1 MVTVRKHIINAI
13 LKTDMAVH
21 KEFIAVRTAPRA
33 CSSVR
38 QSACPPVRWSA
49 SGLAAALHRDGPLH
63 RSLQAM
69 AARTAPLATPLSAD
83 DREAMARA
91 FSAAF
96 SPAPFP
102 RQRRAAAALGA
113 GLSANPE
120 QPTPGA
126 CQVALLLHCADLSS
140 PLQEADIDVRITDR
154 IFAEFALQARA
165 EAAAGVPVT
174 VLLAETPHAKA
185 SMEVGFISYI
195 VWPAYV
201 VLVQLMPDLAP
212 FLHRVDASIVR
223 WKEAEVASRL
233 LIGEL
238 GSAAEAAAWTKRSSN
253 LQDGEGGGRRD
264 RGHGEGGAEGSD
276 GGGQLAG
283 KKDETAV

>member
-49 SGLAAALHRDGPLH
+49 SALAAALARDGPLH

-96 SPAPFP
+96 SPPFP

-120 QPTPGA
+120 QPTPGT

-195 VWPAYV
+195 VRPAYV
-201 VLVQLMPDLAP
+201 VLVELMPDLAP

-223 WKEAEVASRL
+223 WKEAEVASRP

-238 GSAAEAAAWTKRSSN
+238 GGAAEASAWSKRSSN
-253 LQDGEGGGRRD
+253 LHDDEGGGRRD
-264 RGHGEGGAEGSD
+264 TGREGSD